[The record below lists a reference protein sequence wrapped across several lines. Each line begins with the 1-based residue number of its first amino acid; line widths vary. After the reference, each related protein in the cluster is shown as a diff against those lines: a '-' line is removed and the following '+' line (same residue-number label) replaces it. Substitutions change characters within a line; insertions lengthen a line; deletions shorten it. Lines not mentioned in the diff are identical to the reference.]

1 MHNGGKP
8 GGGTLCQSL
17 KFSMGGRCL
26 GRNLLPSQLVSGRG
40 ERDGGL
46 HKHTLTYLLFGLSL
60 LPLIIF
66 VALAVAVTVL
76 LLLLLLFSI

>member
-1 MHNGGKP
+1 M
-8 GGGTLCQSL
+8 
-17 KFSMGGRCL
+17 
-26 GRNLLPSQLVSGRG
+26 SGRG

-46 HKHTLTYLLFGLSL
+46 HKHTLAYLLFGLSL

-66 VALAVAVTVL
+66 VAVALAVAVTVLLSIL